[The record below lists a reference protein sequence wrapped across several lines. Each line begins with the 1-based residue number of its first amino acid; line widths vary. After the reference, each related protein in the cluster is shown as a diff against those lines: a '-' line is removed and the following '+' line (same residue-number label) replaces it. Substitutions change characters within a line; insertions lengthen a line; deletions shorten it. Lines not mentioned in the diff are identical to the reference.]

1 VASDQDPPVDNGRP
15 GDNNGPGKHRRDDE
29 GRPAPPPSD
38 APLEP
43 PAWTT
48 QPPPWATPSA
58 PQPSQREPPEQP
70 PGPPSPAGSMRFQ
83 DAETTRPRPP
93 TVAEARAREK
103 AIRKQEEIEQA
114 RLAAEAKRQKRNRR
128 LIGGAAVVGV
138 VGVVAGLGYWALSP
152 SRVSAQCVRD
162 DPNGQ
167 PVIVPDSYCTGH
179 TAGLGGF
186 FFFGGHSYRY
196 YYGSSGTVGSRPIGG
211 TTVAPKGATI
221 TTKSGTTIQ
230 RGGLGSKFGGGKGS
244 GS

>member
-1 VASDQDPPVDNGRP
+1 VASDQDPPVENGRP
-15 GDNNGPGKHRRDDE
+15 DDETGPGKHRRDDE
-29 GRPAPPPSD
+29 DRPAPPPSD
-38 APLEP
+38 APQEP
-43 PAWTT
+43 PPWTT
-48 QPPPWATPSA
+48 QPPPWATPTA
-58 PQPSQREPPEQP
+58 PQPWQPEPPEQP
-70 PGPPSPAGSMRFQ
+70 PAPPSTAGSMRFQ
-83 DAETTRPRPP
+83 DPEKTRPRPP

-114 RLAAEAKRQKRNRR
+114 RLAAEAKRQQRNRR

-152 SRVSAQCVRD
+152 SRVTAQCVRD
-162 DPNGQ
+162 DSNGQ

-196 YYGSSGTVGSRPIGG
+196 YYGSSGTIGQPPVGG
-211 TTVAPKGATI
+211 TTVAPKGASI

-230 RGGLGSKFGGGKGS
+230 RGGLGSKFSGGS